1 MQTKS
6 ISRRHHY
13 LPQAYLAQFTETQ
26 SKDGFLYAFDMGTGR
41 SFRTTPLNVA
51 TQRDFNRVDIEGHP
65 PDAIENALSS
75 FEGQAA
81 LAIRRVIDTQRFP
94 NNKDYNLILNLL
106 GLIAVRNPKLRNAFN
121 NAREASLRKISER
134 LVSKKERW
142 ERQVKSAN
150 EAGYE
155 TPEQV
160 SYEDAKRFVESGKYS
175 FEFHPEGN
183 LRIEFKTFDEILPL
197 LVKRTWTVL
206 VAPDDGPEFI
216 CSDHPVTIS
225 WKGERSGPIGLGLE
239 NTEVYFPLGRRVG
252 FLGVFEDHPR
262 PVERCKP
269 GYVARMNA
277 RVARNA
283 LRQIYFTRNRISIW
297 INDEILEIQC
307 EA

>member
-26 SKDGFLYAFDMGTGR
+26 SKDGYLYAFDMETGR

-75 FEGQAA
+75 FEGQAV
-81 LAIRRVIDTQRFP
+81 LAIRRVIETRRFP
-94 NNKDYNLILNLL
+94 DDQDCNLILNLL
-106 GLIAVRNPKLRNAFN
+106 GLIAVRNPKLREAFN
-121 NAREASLRKISER
+121 NAREASLRKISET
-134 LVSKKERW
+134 LVSKKELW
-142 ERQVKSAN
+142 ERQTKAAN

-155 TPEQV
+155 VPKHA

-197 LVKRTWTVL
+197 LGKRTWTVL

-216 CSDHPVTIS
+216 CSDHPVTIT
-225 WKGERSGPIGLGLE
+225 WKGGRSGPIGLGLE

-252 FLGVFEDHPR
+252 FLGVFEDYPR

-269 GYVARMNA
+269 RYVARMNA

-283 LRQIYFTRNRISIW
+283 LRQTYSAGNRISIW
-297 INDEILEIQC
+297 INNEMREIQC